1 MLQDR
6 DGWHDMVMNAEL
18 ARADDDDDDDR
29 DKSSRQE
36 NSKSQKTSKFCLEG
50 AEYLQ

>member
-1 MLQDR
+1 MP
-6 DGWHDMVMNAEL
+6 EL
-18 ARADDDDDDDR
+18 ARPDDDDDDDDDR

-36 NSKSQKTSKFCLEG
+36 NLKSQKTSKFRLEG